1 MKKYILLFITSFILL
16 NNALLKSNNHN
27 AFKDSENLI
36 RLQYNEEYK
45 TLGHNFEP
53 WATTDYTGKGTIW
66 LGKEFFVKKDTL
78 KNSRGREYN
87 STTNF
92 RNDTL
97 IFVDY
102 GDTELYPITEEKHDE
117 ILISTARYTPEYLY
131 QYLLDNSAT
140 TNNSK
145 TNTVYS
151 LEIGGYNVELHL
163 TKESKLIDKIITLSY
178 DELYGD
184 VETVYSYS
192 SYITKSGVTYPS
204 SININKYNGNVI
216 ENISVTA
223 MNVVPNDITLLRPP
237 NDYRIV
243 EKQEE
248 PAPQLAVTKHND
260 FIHFID
266 LAHTDDRVLVVEIDD
281 YIIVAEA
288 PLNPANGEL
297 IISEIKKFAP
307 NKEIKYFI
315 FGHHHPHYLG
325 GVRAFAHK
333 GATIICN
340 EFNSD
345 YIKQI
350 TNSQHSLR
358 PDSLHLDPKPIKI
371 KTIKDSI
378 SFGANGQMKIY
389 FMGDK
394 SSHTKDYM
402 VYYFPHEKLLFQDD
416 LCSIP
421 KEGKISKA
429 RPRQAGLYNFIKELN
444 IDVETLVQSWPINND
459 RVKTIFTFDELEES
473 INENQ

>member
-1 MKKYILLFITSFILL
+1 MKKYILLFITSFLL
-16 NNALLKSNNHN
+16 LSNSSLKSNNHKT
-27 AFKDSENLI
+27 FKGSENLI
-36 RLQYNEEYK
+36 RLHYNEEYK

-53 WATTDYTGKGTIW
+53 WATTNYTGNGTIW
-66 LGKEFFVKKDTL
+66 LSEELFIKKDTL

-97 IFVDY
+97 LFVDY
-102 GDTELYPITEEKHDE
+102 GDSELYPITEEKYDE
-117 ILISTARYTPEYLY
+117 VLISTARYTPEYLY
-131 QYLLDNSAT
+131 QYLLDNNAT
-140 TNNSK
+140 TNSSNG
-145 TNTVYS
+145 NTIYS
-151 LEIGGYNVELHL
+151 LEIGDYNVEIHL
-163 TKESKLIDKIITLSY
+163 TNESKLIDKIITLSY

-204 SININKYNGNVI
+204 TININKFNGNVI
-216 ENISVTA
+216 ENISITS
-223 MNVVPNDITLLRPP
+223 MNVVPNDITLLQPP

-243 EKQEE
+243 KKQEE
-248 PAPQLAVTKHND
+248 PGPQLSVTKHND
-260 FIHFID
+260 YIHFID
-266 LAHTDDRVLVVEIDD
+266 IAHTNDRVLVVEIDD
-281 YIIVAEA
+281 YILVAEA

-340 EFNSD
+340 EFNKD
-345 YIKQI
+345 YVEEI
-350 TNSQHSLR
+350 TSSSHSLR
-358 PDSLHLDPKPIKI
+358 PDSLHLDPSPIRTKI
-371 KTIKDSI
+371 VKDSI
-378 SFGANGQMKIY
+378 SLGANGQMKIY

-402 VYYFPHEKLLFQDD
+402 VYYFPSEKLLFQDD

-421 KEGKISKA
+421 KEGKITKA
-429 RPRQAGLYNFIKELN
+429 GNRQIGLYNFIKELN
-444 IDVETLVQSWPINND
+444 IDVKTLVQSWPINNS
-459 RVKTIFTFDELEES
+459 RIKTIFTFDELEES
-473 INENQ
+473 ISIEN